1 MGIMGRAK
9 SKDELALVF
18 DIGSSSVGG
27 ALFFIQESGIPKII
41 MSVREPMILEH
52 NLDTSMFLNLAQ
64 KALQIVA
71 DKIFKAGLGRPER
84 IFCVLSSPF
93 YVSQTRMIKYE
104 KNTPF
109 IFTEKFADS
118 LVQKE
123 IAVFESEYAASYNNP
138 ENKVRPIELK
148 NIQTLL
154 NGYDTAEPLN
164 QKAENLKM
172 TLFVSLSSEQVL
184 QDIENIIRKFFQF
197 KEIKFS
203 SFIMA
208 SFTVVRD
215 MYSHQE
221 NFLLVDIGGEVTDIS
236 MVKKNILRESVS
248 FPLGRNFLV
257 RGVGTALNCSLS
269 DAQSFISLYKD
280 GHADEATKIKLD
292 PIISSLRIEW
302 MKKFQES
309 LANISN
315 DISIPSTIYIALNKD
330 LADFFA
336 ETIKSEQFNQY
347 TLAESKF
354 EVIFLGAEV
363 FRDIA
368 FFEGNVDRDA
378 FLIMDSIYINRFLT
392 KI

>member
-1 MGIMGRAK
+1 
-9 SKDELALVF
+9 
-18 DIGSSSVGG
+18 
-27 ALFFIQESGIPKII
+27 
-41 MSVREPMILEH
+41 
-52 NLDTSMFLNLAQ
+52 
-64 KALQIVA
+64 
-71 DKIFKAGLGRPER
+71 
-84 IFCVLSSPF
+84 
-93 YVSQTRMIKYE
+93 
-104 KNTPF
+104 
-109 IFTEKFADS
+109 
-118 LVQKE
+118 
-123 IAVFESEYAASYNNP
+123 
-138 ENKVRPIELK
+138 
-148 NIQTLL
+148 
-154 NGYDTAEPLN
+154 
-164 QKAENLKM
+164 
-172 TLFVSLSSEQVL
+172 
-184 QDIENIIRKFFQF
+184 
-197 KEIKFS
+197 
-203 SFIMA
+203 
-208 SFTVVRD
+208 
-215 MYSHQE
+215 
-221 NFLLVDIGGEVTDIS
+221 